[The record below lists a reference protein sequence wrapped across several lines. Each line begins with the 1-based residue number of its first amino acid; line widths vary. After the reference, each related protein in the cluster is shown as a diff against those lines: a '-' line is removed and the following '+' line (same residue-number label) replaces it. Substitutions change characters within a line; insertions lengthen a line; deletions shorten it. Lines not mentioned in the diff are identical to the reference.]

1 MQNKGPVKLFAI
13 LFGLVSIYQ
22 LSFSFKADQI
32 EDNAKKFAF
41 EKILDSDSD
50 YDAKR
55 VLEQAKYL
63 DSLKNE
69 TRSRLFGRRPYK
81 SKSKTWL
88 GAKHHHY

>member
-50 YDAKR
+50 YDAKHT
-55 VLEQAKYL
+55 LE
-63 DSLKNE
+63 E
-69 TRSRLFGRRPYK
+69 T
-81 SKSKTWL
+81 KTTPN
-88 GAKHHHY
+88 